1 MRTFWLLSPTIRN
14 AAWSQFSR
22 TVCVVATHASHPPP
36 LLPHPPASQS
46 HPPQLVL
53 HKVTVSCTTSAPQAF
68 VSFSVGQDSRMIC
81 SLILMILYSCNKWL
95 CQWKYNWY
103 KTTNNTLQGHI
114 SCSVHRPPMSVL
126 WCSVWRLRAVWPIWW
141 QDKALPSLPPPLIS
155 TCFGQPA
162 GDVETV
168 NSPGQYHFVVF
179 CNNVCLN
186 TIHDNCIAKRTNNR
200 LKLFRLF
207 WRLEFKAAD
216 SSSSSSSCRYRI
228 NIKKSSCRW
237 CFSLYKSALLVL
249 AGQCSKR
256 IVTVNILYFFLE
268 F

>member
-14 AAWSQFSR
+14 AAWSQFSH

-81 SLILMILYSCNKWL
+81 SPILMILYSFKKWL
-95 CQWKYNWY
+95 WKYIWC
-103 KTTNNTLQGHI
+103 KTISNTLQGHN

-141 QDKALPSLPPPLIS
+141 QDKALPSLPPPLIP

-228 NIKKSSCRW
+228 N
-237 CFSLYKSALLVL
+237 
-249 AGQCSKR
+249 
-256 IVTVNILYFFLE
+256 T
-268 F
+268 

>member
-1 MRTFWLLSPTIRN
+1 M
-14 AAWSQFSR
+14 
-22 TVCVVATHASHPPP
+22 
-36 LLPHPPASQS
+36 
-46 HPPQLVL
+46 
-53 HKVTVSCTTSAPQAF
+53 
-68 VSFSVGQDSRMIC
+68 
-81 SLILMILYSCNKWL
+81 
-95 CQWKYNWY
+95 
-103 KTTNNTLQGHI
+103 QGHI

-141 QDKALPSLPPPLIS
+141 QDKALPSLPPPLIP

-228 NIKKSSCRW
+228 NIKKNSCRW